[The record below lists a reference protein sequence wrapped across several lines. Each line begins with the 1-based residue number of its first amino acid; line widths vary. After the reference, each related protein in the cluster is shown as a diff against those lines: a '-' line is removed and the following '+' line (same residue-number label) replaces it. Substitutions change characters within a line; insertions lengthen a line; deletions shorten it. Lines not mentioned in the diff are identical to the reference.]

1 MREGIH
7 EMKQLSVNHLIIGGG
22 APFVLIAGPCVI
34 ESRAGT
40 RDIAAALKGMTRDL
54 EIPLIF
60 KASYDKANRTSGDSF
75 RGPGLKE
82 GLDVLA
88 SIREDY
94 GTPVLSDV
102 HRFEE
107 IDEAAS
113 VLDIVQ
119 VPAFLCRQTD
129 FIREVAR
136 KAKIINIKKG
146 QFLAPWDVAQIIEKA
161 RKAGNDN
168 ILITER
174 GTSFGYN
181 NLIADM
187 RSLPIIRGLGYPVV
201 FDGTHS
207 VQLPGGLG
215 HASGGQRDMVPS
227 LCRAAVAVGID
238 ALFLEVHPDPD
249 RALCDG
255 PNSLRLDNL
264 VVLLEDLKG
273 LDAIAK
279 RRMR

>member
-1 MREGIH
+1 
-7 EMKQLSVNHLIIGGG
+7 MKQISMNHILIGGG
-22 APFVLIAGPCVI
+22 EPFALIAGPCVI
-34 ESRAGT
+34 EDREET
-40 RDIAAALKGMTRDL
+40 RKIALVLKDMTADIG
-54 EIPLIF
+54 IPLIF
-60 KASYDKANRTSGDSF
+60 KASYDKANRTSWDSF
-75 RGPGLKE
+75 RGPGLKG
-82 GLDVLA
+82 GLEVLA

-94 GTPVLSDV
+94 GIPVLSDV

-113 VLDIVQ
+113 ILDIVQ

-129 FIREVAR
+129 FIREMAR

-168 ILITER
+168 IMITER
-174 GTSFGYN
+174 GSSFGYN
-181 NLIADM
+181 NLVADM

-215 HASGGQRDMVPS
+215 HASGGQREMVPS
-227 LCRAAVAVGID
+227 LSMAAVAVGID
-238 ALFLEVHPDPD
+238 ALFLEVHPDPE

-255 PNSLRLDNL
+255 PNSLRLDDL
-264 VVLLEDLKG
+264 PLLLKDLQAV
-273 LDAIAK
+273 DRIAK
-279 RRMR
+279 RRM

>member
-1 MREGIH
+1 
-7 EMKQLSVNHLIIGGG
+7 
-22 APFVLIAGPCVI
+22 
-34 ESRAGT
+34 
-40 RDIAAALKGMTRDL
+40 
-54 EIPLIF
+54 
-60 KASYDKANRTSGDSF
+60 
-75 RGPGLKE
+75 
-82 GLDVLA
+82 
-88 SIREDY
+88 
-94 GTPVLSDV
+94 VLSDV

-146 QFLAPWDVAQIIEKA
+146 QFLAPWDVAPIIEKA
-161 RKAGNDN
+161 RKAGNNN

-215 HASGGQRDMVPS
+215 HASGGQREMVPS
-227 LCRAAVAVGID
+227 LSRAAVAVGID
-238 ALFLEVHPDPD
+238 ALFLEVHPDPE

-255 PNSLRLDNL
+255 PNSLRLDDL
-264 VVLLEDLKG
+264 PVLLEDLK
-273 LDAIAK
+273 DVDRIAK

>member
-1 MREGIH
+1 
-7 EMKQLSVNHLIIGGG
+7 MKKISMNHIIIGGG
-22 APFVLIAGPCVI
+22 EPFALIAGPCVI
-34 ESRAGT
+34 EDREVT
-40 RDIAAALKGMTRDL
+40 RNIALVLKDMTKDL
-54 EIPLIF
+54 GIRLIF
-60 KASYDKANRTSGDSF
+60 KASYDKANRTSWDSF
-75 RGPGLKE
+75 RGPGLKD
-82 GLDVLA
+82 GLDVLG
-88 SIREDY
+88 SIREDF
-94 GTPVLSDV
+94 GIPVLSDV

-113 VLDIVQ
+113 VLDIIQ

-146 QFLAPWDVAQIIEKA
+146 QFLAPWDVAPIIEKA

-215 HASGGQRDMVPS
+215 HVSGGQREMVPS
-227 LCRAAVAVGID
+227 LSMAAVAVGID
-238 ALFLEVHPDPD
+238 ALFLEVHPDPE

-255 PNSLRLDNL
+255 PNSLRLDDL
-264 VVLLEDLKG
+264 PLLLEDLKEV
-273 LDAIAK
+273 DRIAK

>member
-1 MREGIH
+1 
-7 EMKQLSVNHLIIGGG
+7 MKQISMNHILIGGG
-22 APFVLIAGPCVI
+22 EPFVLIAGPCVI
-34 ESRAGT
+34 EDREET
-40 RDIAAALKGMTRDL
+40 RNIALILKEMTTDL
-54 EIPLIF
+54 GIPLIF
-60 KASYDKANRTSGDSF
+60 KASYDKANRTSWDSF
-75 RGPGLKE
+75 RGPGLKD

-88 SIREDY
+88 SIREDF
-94 GTPVLSDV
+94 GIPVLSDV
-102 HRFEE
+102 HRYEE

-119 VPAFLCRQTD
+119 IPAFLCRQTD

-146 QFLAPWDVAQIIEKA
+146 QFLAPWDVAPIIEKA

-215 HASGGQRDMVPS
+215 HASGGQREMVPS
-227 LCRAAVAVGID
+227 LSMAAVAVGID
-238 ALFLEVHPDPD
+238 ALFLEVHPDPE

-255 PNSLRLDNL
+255 PNSLRLDDL
-264 VVLLEDLKG
+264 PVLLRDLR
-273 LDAIAK
+273 DVDRIAK
-279 RRMR
+279 RRTR